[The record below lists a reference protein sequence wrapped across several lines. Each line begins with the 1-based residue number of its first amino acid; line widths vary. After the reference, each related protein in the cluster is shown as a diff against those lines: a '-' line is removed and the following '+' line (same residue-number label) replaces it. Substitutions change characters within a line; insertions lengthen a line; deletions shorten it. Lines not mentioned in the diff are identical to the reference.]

1 MKEIYIVWF
10 ITILGVSAKYCDEK
24 NSPSND
30 SIAIL
35 KDFCNTNNGSLSG
48 RECIF
53 KPNRTLG
60 YVVHPIQ
67 RGGNTMSFIIFN
79 CKNKFYN
86 D

>member
-30 SIAIL
+30 SIAML

-48 RECIF
+48 RECVVEGS
-53 KPNRTLG
+53 KTLG
-60 YVVHPIQ
+60 YVVYTS
-67 RGGNTMSFIIFN
+67 NTMGREYN
-79 CKNKFYN
+79 VFYYI
-86 D
+86 